1 MDSPWRTVQVFL
13 SAQTA
18 GVFEVEVDTETK
30 DTRCSCPVFN
40 KRHSCKHTT
49 FVNMRMKLNKGHY
62 SILVPNEV
70 PEDMAIEANDD
81 PKKFREFVLKY
92 AKIEVL

>member
-1 MDSPWRTVQVFL
+1 MESPWRTVQVFL
-13 SAQTA
+13 SAQNA

-30 DTRCSCPVFN
+30 ETRCSCPVFI
-40 KRHSCKHTT
+40 KRDSCKHTT

-81 PKKFREFVLKY
+81 PEKFREFVLKY